1 MPCAPGRAD
10 PVNHG
15 THARAHPSFSLA
27 LGGGGARGLAHIAV
41 IEALDDMG
49 VRPSFIAG
57 CSIGAMM
64 AAAYASGI
72 SGRAIRE
79 HTEAVLG
86 DRVKTAKLLM
96 ARGAS
101 GITSLFDFNPL
112 RAAFIDG
119 DTLLDIVL
127 PPGVAA
133 GFADLQIPT
142 IVIATDFYQRAEVV
156 IDAGPLRPAVAASIA
171 LPALIAP
178 RVDGEQVLVD
188 GGLVNPVPV
197 DHLQGRADISV
208 AVDVTGN
215 TTERGKGPPSTTE
228 AMYGAVQIMQNAI
241 TEAKLKEFPVDVLL
255 KPGVGKF
262 RVLDFFKIIDVL
274 RASEPVKDE
283 LKFKLDAAFAAV
295 EA

>member
-1 MPCAPGRAD
+1 MRCAPGRAD
-10 PVNHG
+10 IVNHG
-15 THARAHPSFSLA
+15 TSHQSHPSFSLA

-41 IEALDDMG
+41 IEALDEMG

-72 SGRAIRE
+72 SGREIRE
-79 HTEAVLG
+79 HTVAVLG

-101 GITSLFDFNPL
+101 GITSLFDFNPF

-133 GFADLQIPT
+133 SFSDLQIPT
-142 IVIATDFYQRAEVV
+142 ILIATDFYQRAEVV

-178 RVDGEQVLVD
+178 QVDGDRVLVD

-197 DHLQGRADISV
+197 DHLQGRTAISV

-215 TTERGKGPPSTTE
+215 TTEDGEGPPSTTE

-262 RVLDFFKIIDVL
+262 RVLDFFKIRDVL
-274 RASEPVKDE
+274 DASEPVKDE
-283 LKFKLDAAFAAV
+283 LKAKLEAAFVAV
-295 EA
+295 TN

>member
-1 MPCAPGRAD
+1 VTSVSAGAAD
-10 PVNHG
+10 RP
-15 THARAHPSFSLA
+15 HPTFSLA

-41 IEALDDMG
+41 IEALDDLG
-49 VRPSFIAG
+49 VRPHFIAG

-72 SGRAIRE
+72 SGVDLRK

-96 ARGAS
+96 ARGAG
-101 GITSLFDFNPL
+101 GITSLFDFNPF

-119 DTLLDIVL
+119 DALLDIVL
-127 PPGVAA
+127 PPGVADD
-133 GFADLQIPT
+133 FAALKIPT
-142 IVIATDFYQRAEVV
+142 ILIATDFYERSEFI

-178 RVDGEQVLVD
+178 QIAGARVLMD
-188 GGLVNPVPV
+188 GGLVNPLPV
-197 DHLQGRADISV
+197 DHLQDRADISV

-215 TTERGKGPPSTTE
+215 TTEDGEGPPSTTE

-241 TEAKLKEFPVDVLL
+241 TEAKLKEFPVDVLI
-255 KPGVGKF
+255 KPAVAKF
-262 RVLDFFKIIDVL
+262 RVLDFFKVRDVL
-274 RASEPVKDE
+274 RAAEPLKDE
-283 LKFKLDAAFAAV
+283 LKRKLETAFAEV
-295 EA
+295 EKPA